1 MQNARGA
8 HIRIVSF
15 HLAHRMSQTLYTVD
29 TANNGLEAV
38 ESVKKRSPDLV
49 LMDIQVR
56 FLKR

>member
-1 MQNARGA
+1 M
-8 HIRIVSF
+8 VE
-15 HLAHRMSQTLYTVD
+15 

-56 FLKR
+56 FRKR